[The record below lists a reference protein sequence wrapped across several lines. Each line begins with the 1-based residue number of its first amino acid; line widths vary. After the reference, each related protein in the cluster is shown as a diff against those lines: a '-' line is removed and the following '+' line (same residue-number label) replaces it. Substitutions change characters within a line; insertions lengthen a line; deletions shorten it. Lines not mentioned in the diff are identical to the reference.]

1 VAPSS
6 FVTADHV
13 ELHARHWHHTRTPRA
28 TVVIAHGFTASTE
41 SAELVILAEALHEH
55 GLDITTYDARGH
67 GRSGGMSTLGD
78 LEQHDVAAAVAH
90 ARARSPKVV
99 LVGASMGAIAVLRYA
114 ASDDTIAGLVTVSCP
129 AQWRLPRNARAVF
142 AALLTR
148 TSPGRRVAAKYLGVS
163 IAPRWTNPEPPVSL
177 ARRVRVPFAIVH
189 GDRDSF
195 IPASAARELY
205 DAAPEPKHLE
215 VVPTLTHAFQPAAVE
230 PVVDAVEWT
239 LHQSRPATLHE

>member
-1 VAPSS
+1 MAPSS
-6 FVTADHV
+6 FVTADNI
-13 ELHARHWHHTRTPRA
+13 ELHARHWHHARTPRA

-41 SAELVILAEALHEH
+41 SADLVALAEALHQH
-55 GLDITTYDARGH
+55 DLDITTYDARGH
-67 GRSGGMSTLGD
+67 GRSGGLCTLGD

-90 ARARSPKVV
+90 ARTRSPRVV

-114 ASDDTIAGLVTVSCP
+114 ATDDRVAGLVTVSCP

-177 ARRVRVPFAIVH
+177 ARRLRVPFAIVH

-195 IPASAARELY
+195 IPLRAARELY

-215 VVPTLTHAFQPAAVE
+215 VVPTLGHAFQPAALE

-239 LHQSRPATLHE
+239 LHQSRPATLHG